1 MDKLLEELKKLKNV
15 YNEVKEFEVG
25 KQLKVKIKI
34 LTSEEETAVHTYAMG
49 FEQGLAYLYS
59 VKRET
64 LCKSIISMNGRDIP
78 EEIIDPSGKIERHI
92 WLRENVICGWSQ
104 MLIDQVWN
112 KYAELILAVEE
123 KLGRD
128 ILEEETKKESK

>member
-1 MDKLLEELKKLKNV
+1 MNKLLEELKKLKNV
-15 YNEVKEFEVG
+15 YNEVREFEVG
-25 KQLKVKIKI
+25 KQLKVKIKT

-64 LCKSIISMNGRDIP
+64 LCKSIVAMNGKDIP
-78 EEIIDPSGKIERHI
+78 EEIVDDSGKIERHI
-92 WLRENVICGWSQ
+92 WLRENVISGWSQ

-112 KYAELILAVEE
+112 KYAELILTIEHNLVRDIVEE
-123 KLGRD
+123 D
-128 ILEEETKKESK
+128 KKESK